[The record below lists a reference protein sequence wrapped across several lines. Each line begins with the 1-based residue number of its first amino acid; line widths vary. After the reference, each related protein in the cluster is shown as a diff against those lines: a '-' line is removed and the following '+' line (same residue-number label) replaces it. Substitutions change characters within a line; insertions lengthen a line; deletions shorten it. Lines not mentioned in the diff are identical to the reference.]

1 MQPVPYGRLADGRS
15 VEAWTLQNK
24 SGLAATILTYGARIA
39 TLHVPLPGGGTR
51 NVVLGF
57 SRLEDYEADNS
68 HQGSVVGR
76 FGNRIAGGRFV
87 LDGHEYHIPLNDGTN
102 ALHGGPVGFNRAVW
116 PATAEADNRLLL
128 THVSPAGD
136 QGFPGK
142 LSVRLRYTL
151 LADALAIDYEAETDA
166 PTVQNLTNHSY
177 FNLAGGGDILGHVL
191 TLDAE
196 RFTPVNA
203 ALIPLGEVRPVAGTP
218 LDFRTATPIG
228 ARIEADDEQL
238 HLGHGYDHNFVL
250 SDAPVATPQRAA
262 RVEAG
267 GLAMEVLT
275 TEPAVQ
281 FYSGNFLSGA
291 PFPLRSALCL
301 ETQHFPDSPNQPSFP
316 TTVLRPG
323 QVFRSRT
330 IYRFTPP
337 A

>member
-15 VEAWTLQNK
+15 VEAWTLQNE
-24 SGLAATILTYGARIA
+24 SGFAATILTYGARIA
-39 TLHVPLPGGGTR
+39 TLRVPLSGGGTR

-57 SRLEDYEADNS
+57 ARLEDYVADDS

-76 FGNRIAGGRFV
+76 FGNRIDHGRFV

-128 THVSPAGD
+128 THVSPDGD

-151 LADALAIDYEAETDA
+151 LADALEIDYEAETDA
-166 PTVQNLTNHSY
+166 PTVLNLTNHSY
-177 FNLAGGGDILGHVL
+177 FNLVGGGGILGHVL
-191 TLDAE
+191 TLNAD
-196 RFTPVNA
+196 RFTPINA
-203 ALIPLGEVRPVAGTP
+203 ALIPLGELRSVTGTP
-218 LDFRTATPIG
+218 LDFRTPTPIG
-228 ARIEADDEQL
+228 ACIEADDEQIR
-238 HLGHGYDHNFVL
+238 LGGGYDHNYVL
-250 SDAPVATPQRAA
+250 SDAPFPEPHFAA
-262 RVEAG
+262 LVEAG
-267 GLAMEVLT
+267 GLVMEVLT
-275 TEPAVQ
+275 TEPGIQ
-281 FYSGNFLSGA
+281 FYSGNFLFKTA
-291 PFPLRSALCL
+291 FPQRSALCL

-316 TTVLRPG
+316 TTTLRPG

-330 IYRFTPP
+330 IYRFSPS